1 MLAGP
6 GDLISTAKQGT
17 RPVNTGKPYED
28 ITRKIISENR
38 EFFGLNRVE
47 PGPTS
52 VPAIHGGKYKIEV
65 LAYRKGDERLILFEC
80 RDREDRL
87 DQEET
92 GGFAYRIQVT
102 GAAKGYLVTPVGLQ
116 SGARIVADY
125 EKIGQITIPR
135 GATAGNYLA
144 RFLDQILLKSTEN
157 LGLGDSVQVKV
168 VGPDAGDSGSGSI
181 L

>member
-1 MLAGP
+1 ERKG
-6 GDLISTAKQGT
+6 GV

-28 ITRKIISENR
+28 ITRKIIGENR

-80 RDREDRL
+80 RDPEDRL

-102 GAAKGYLVTPVGLQ
+102 GAAKGYLSHPWDCSPVQKSL
-116 SGARIVADY
+116 RIM
-125 EKIGQITIPR
+125 KR
-135 GATAGNYLA
+135 LA
-144 RFLDQILLKSTEN
+144 KSRFL
-157 LGLGDSVQVKV
+157 
-168 VGPDAGDSGSGSI
+168 AGQLPRI
-181 L
+181 T